1 MFTVLFLR
9 YGYDSS
15 SYSINSF
22 YREKNKTFSF
32 FSGSTY
38 FRLRD
43 VRPFVLTNPKAY
55 PDLGTKKMDE
65 PVFARWLDKIKE
77 NIETPDESTKPQQ

>member
-1 MFTVLFLR
+1 LR

-15 SYSINSF
+15 DYSINSF
-22 YREKNKTFSF
+22 YREKNKTFSY
-32 FSGSTY
+32 FSGSAY

-55 PDLGTKKMDE
+55 PDLGTKKIDE
-65 PVFARWLDKIKE
+65 PVFARWFEKIEK
-77 NIETPDESTKPQQ
+77 ITKKPDESTKPRQ